1 MVEASEMSGG
11 ERSMLSRKIN
21 AGIAITAEMKAL
33 EEQMKGIKEEI
44 WAIVEHPSMGESV
57 KIKSNKGLLE
67 IRLSE
72 VVSLVSD
79 LKTRA
84 ALVQLVG
91 PSLSDFVEEEMVLK
105 PTEGFKRIVKDP
117 NPAERDL
124 SEKLRLLAKVREQV
138 AFRFI
143 GEG

>member
-1 MVEASEMSGG
+1 
-11 ERSMLSRKIN
+11 
-21 AGIAITAEMKAL
+21 
-33 EEQMKGIKEEI
+33 
-44 WAIVEHPSMGESV
+44 
-57 KIKSNKGLLE
+57 
-67 IRLSE
+67 
-72 VVSLVSD
+72 
-79 LKTRA
+79 
-84 ALVQLVG
+84 
-91 PSLSDFVEEEMVLK
+91 MVLK